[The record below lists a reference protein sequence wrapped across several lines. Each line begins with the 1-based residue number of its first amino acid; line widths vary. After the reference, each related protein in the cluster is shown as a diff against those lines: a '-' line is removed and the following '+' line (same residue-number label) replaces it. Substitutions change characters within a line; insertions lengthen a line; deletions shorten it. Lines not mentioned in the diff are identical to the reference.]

1 MTVARCGASYVG
13 EAERHY
19 FNAFRR
25 IQEHLGLIKG
35 ASFSGVI
42 LDNDSSMFKRRIM
55 EAIYIGDMDPIV
67 NRPFKSYKSNLI

>member
-19 FNAFRR
+19 FRG